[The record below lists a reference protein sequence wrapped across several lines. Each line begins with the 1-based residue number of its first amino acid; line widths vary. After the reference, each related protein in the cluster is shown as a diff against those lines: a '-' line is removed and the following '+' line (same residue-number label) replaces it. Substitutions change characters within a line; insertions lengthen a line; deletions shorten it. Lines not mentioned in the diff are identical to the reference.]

1 MGHSDDRYNKAIER
15 LSGEAFWLNTYQ
27 SAILGMEIDAIGL
40 DFFRVSLNALQ
51 DARLVRLIRVLE
63 DHNRVAS
70 LWYVLKCNSGLVEK
84 CAKIVGFD
92 IDAARQL
99 SAKLPGIRTQTI
111 MHLDKTGIL
120 NPKKVYEDA
129 GVTFKEIDE
138 FIKSMWLLMQVLHVE
153 VLGKEI
159 RFDVYTGEDIKH
171 LSNLRDEDI
180 QNKNDEIF
188 DS

>member
-1 MGHSDDRYNKAIER
+1 MGHSDDRYKKAIER

-70 LWYVLKCNSGLVEK
+70 FWYVLKCNSGLVEK
-84 CAKIVGFD
+84 CAKKVGFD
-92 IDAARQL
+92 IYAARQL

-111 MHLDKTGIL
+111 MHLDKKGIL
-120 NPKKVYEDA
+120 NTKKVYEEA
-129 GVTFKEIDE
+129 GVTFKEIDD
-138 FIKSMWLLMQVLHVE
+138 FIKSMWQLMQLLHVE

-159 RFDVYTGEDIKH
+159 RFDEYTGEDIKH
-171 LSNLRDEDI
+171 LADLRDQDI

-188 DS
+188 GS